1 LYRFLLL
8 VGLITSQLLP
18 TQEVF
23 SATGSGSELLE
34 ATRALY
40 KGNLEYAVSL
50 AKNYV
55 RAHPR
60 EPGGLTILARIEIS
74 QGRYDLAFQHL
85 RKALQADPG
94 SVDAL
99 YYLGAVCQALAQEQ
113 FRQMFAIAPD
123 SARSHEFLA
132 RSYRAEGKT
141 DEAMEE
147 YRATLRG
154 NPDSVEALNALGD
167 MEWFQSHM
175 DEAISY
181 YTRASAINP
190 RDFHSVYATGAAYLR
205 QRDDERAADSFRR
218 ALALVPDSAMAHLG
232 LGQALLRTGDADAAV
247 VELRTAIEL
256 EPITEV
262 CYAGGCRVSNQ
273 SRQAYI
279 LLGRAYQKLG
289 RSPEAAAAFHKA
301 EELTTQRAESHQRL
315 DHAEDF
321 VPESPGITQ

>member
-1 LYRFLLL
+1 L
-8 VGLITSQLLP
+8 
-18 TQEVF
+18 
-23 SATGSGSELLE
+23 
-34 ATRALY
+34 AL
-40 KGNLEYAVSL
+40 
-50 AKNYV
+50 
-55 RAHPR
+55 
-60 EPGGLTILARIEIS
+60 
-74 QGRYDLAFQHL
+74 QHL
-85 RKALQADPG
+85 RKALQAGPG

-99 YYLGAVCQALAQEQ
+99 YYLGTVCQALAQEQ

-147 YRATLRG
+147 YRATLRR

-167 MEWFQSHM
+167 MEWFQFHM

-232 LGQALLRTGDADAAV
+232 LGQALLRTEHADAAV
-247 VELRTAIEL
+247 VELRTAVEL
-256 EPITEV
+256 EPVTEI
-262 CYAGGCRVSNQ
+262 CYPGGCTVSNQ
-273 SRQAYI
+273 TRQAYI
-279 LLGRAYQKLG
+279 LLGRAYQKVG
-289 RSPEAAAAFHKA
+289 KSQEAAAAFHQA
-301 EELTTQRAESHQRL
+301 EELGKQQVESHQRL
-315 DHAEDF
+315 DNAQDF